1 MRTRLLS
8 AISASILLLT
18 AGAGSVAAAQEIDS
32 VWTIKGG
39 SYAGQT
45 VRINRSLAARSS
57 SRFWHFSSISG
68 KKRLV
73 GWNPSRL
80 PANVAFRPGVFSS
93 SDSVAFW
100 QILREMESDIGMTLF
115 QPVAL
120 AAGEDPDD
128 VIVVDTKAMSSSEG
142 VTWVT
147 WGAGGTVYDARVF
160 LRSTQTSH
168 NPRVVAHEMMHALG
182 FGHTSAWASIMNGYA
197 GFTSRLTVDDV
208 AYAQAAFQA
217 RAAHERED
225 MWARLAL
232 AVERGPQVRDEDLTT
247 FMPPPRR

>member
-1 MRTRLLS
+1 MRQRFLS
-8 AISASILLLT
+8 AICTSILLST
-18 AGAGSVAAAQEIDS
+18 AGAGSVAAAQDIDS
-32 VWTIKGG
+32 IWTIKGG

-45 VRINRSLAARSS
+45 VRINRSLAARNT
-57 SRFWHFSSISG
+57 SRFWHFSSMSG
-68 KKRLV
+68 GKRLV

-80 PANVAFRPGVFSS
+80 PASVAFRPGVFSS
-93 SDSVAFW
+93 ADSAAFW

-120 AAGEDPDD
+120 ATGEDPDD

-142 VTWVT
+142 VTYVT
-147 WGAGGTVYDARVF
+147 WGSGGSVYDARVF

-168 NPRVVAHEMMHALG
+168 NSRVVAHEMMHALG
-182 FGHTSAWASIMNGYA
+182 FGHTAAWSSIMNGYA
-197 GFTSRLTVDDV
+197 GYTTRLTVDDV

-217 RAAHERED
+217 RAANERED

-232 AVERGPQVRDEDLTT
+232 AVERGPQVHDEDLTT
-247 FMPPPRR
+247 FTPPSRR

>member
-1 MRTRLLS
+1 MGQRLIS
-8 AISASILLLT
+8 AIGASILLLT
-18 AGAGSVAAAQEIDS
+18 AGPGSVAAAQEIDS

-45 VRINRSLAARSS
+45 VRINRSIAARNS
-57 SRFWHFSSISG
+57 SRFWHFSSTSG

-80 PANVAFRPGVFSS
+80 PASVAFRRGVFSS

-120 AAGEDPDD
+120 APGEDPDD
-128 VIVVDTKAMSSSEG
+128 VIVVDTKAMPSSEG
-142 VTWVT
+142 VTYVT
-147 WGAGGTVYDARVF
+147 WGQGGSVYDARVF
-160 LRSTQTSH
+160 LRSTLTAH

-182 FGHTSAWASIMNGYA
+182 FGHTSAWSSIMNGYA
-197 GFTSRLTVDDV
+197 GYTTRLTVDDV

-217 RAAHERED
+217 RAANERED

-232 AVERGPQVRDEDLTT
+232 AVERGPQVHEEDLTT
-247 FMPPPRR
+247 FAPPPRR